1 MNSFQYAFTIAY
13 CEFIHAIERC
23 YSWNAGVLIFYLTN
37 SHAISTKL
45 CSVCQKWIANIA
57 WAKIAT
63 DQPLHL
69 YAKALKSWKSC
80 YIVGWLWIYVYEHN
94 DNDNIYYLIWS
105 ENLLSFECCCFIVM
119 FLQFS
124 SVRLSSCLWAVVVV
138 LFTISHKILMK
149 MPLFIEFIHAHSI
162 NGVHRKEPIRWWN
175 LCDSIWFILE

>member
-1 MNSFQYAFTIAY
+1 MSSFTPLRDVIP
-13 CEFIHAIERC
+13 E
-23 YSWNAGVLIFYLTN
+23 SAGVLIFYLTN
-37 SHAISTKL
+37 SNAISTKL
-45 CSVCQKWIANIA
+45 CSVCQKWIASFA
-57 WAKIAT
+57 WTKIAT

-80 YIVGWLWIYVYEHN
+80 YIVGWLWIYEHN

-119 FLQFS
+119 LLQFS

-175 LCDSIWFILE
+175 LCVSIWFILE